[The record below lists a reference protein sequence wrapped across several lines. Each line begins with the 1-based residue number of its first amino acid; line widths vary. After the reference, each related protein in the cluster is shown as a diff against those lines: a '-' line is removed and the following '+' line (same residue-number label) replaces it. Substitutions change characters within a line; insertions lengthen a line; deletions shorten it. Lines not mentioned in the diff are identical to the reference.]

1 MCAWGYRGSS
11 VIVVDDDLGVRSALV
26 DLLTMEG
33 YRAVAVSS
41 GESAFGELARGP
53 EPALIVLDLWIPGM
67 GSAAFIRRLRASPH
81 AQVPVMLFSAAGS
94 VAQVDLDAD
103 AVLSKS
109 SESTA
114 VVRAVDRLA
123 LSGRPRHGVNR
134 YLPGHER
141 R

>member
-1 MCAWGYRGSS
+1 M
-11 VIVVDDDLGVRSALV
+11 VVDDDLGVRSALV
-26 DLLTMEG
+26 DLFTVEG

-41 GESAFGELARGP
+41 GESAFVELARDP
-53 EPALIVLDLWIPGM
+53 EPALIILDLWIPGM

-81 AQVPVMLFSAAGS
+81 AQVPVVVFSAASS
-94 VAQVDLDAD
+94 VAQVDLDVD

-114 VVRAVDRLA
+114 LVRAVDRLA
-123 LSGRPRHGVNR
+123 ISGRPRHGVNR
-134 YLPGHER
+134 CVPRHER